1 MTKRLTPATTT
12 AIGVITVTLIA
23 AGGSRLLMP
32 WHVAAATSGTI
43 TVAPA
48 ALPADGGRS
57 FSQVTVVNGAC
68 NAALGA
74 GSATLHSD
82 DGAQVFTVDGGRTF
96 TATPTI
102 TFSGS
107 GGVAADVL
115 TTTTSGLKNIWA
127 VFTPGAGVLILGG
140 TPSCTGQTA
149 PAQLTQVGAPAAVTL
164 DAPAPARLQVSTP
177 ATRAHVIAHVLDPQQ
192 GGVPRQAVLLVRNG
206 DGASAVAMT
215 DAGGGTYT
223 ADVAPAA
230 GPRSEPL
237 IAVDTSVSPTLQSAP
252 RTLNSVSG
260 NADCATGGGG
270 SGLVLTPAALTADG
284 RSSSVAR
291 ATFANGAGH
300 PAAGEPVSFS
310 GDPGVTITSAPAT
323 TDAAG
328 VAAATVHSGYSVG
341 TRTVTVTDPS
351 SLAACT
357 RTLTVVNGTA
367 GARDSG
373 QLSRF
378 IYRAYT
384 DVLHR
389 RGEDAG
395 VEYFGNLVT
404 LGGSRGQVALTFTT
418 TSEYLTNVVN
428 GTYQTYL
435 RRSGDAG
442 GVGYWVGQLQNG
454 GTTDEQLAALFIS
467 SDEFYARHGGTD
479 SAWVDGLYDVVLG
492 RPADSAGRQNWL
504 DALQNGWSRTQVA
517 YAFTGSTEQLTQKV
531 IGYYST
537 FLNRGP
543 GSIDDVNYWVDAMQH
558 GVHDENVMAAFIGS
572 QEYFDGS

>member
-12 AIGVITVTLIA
+12 AIGVITGTLIA
-23 AGGSRLLMP
+23 AGGSRLIMP
-32 WHVAAATSGTI
+32 WHVAAATAGTI
-43 TVAPA
+43 TVTPA
-48 ALPADGGRS
+48 TQPSDGHS
-57 FSQVTVVNGAC
+57 FSRVTVANSAC
-68 NAALGA
+68 SAVVGS

-102 TFSGS
+102 AFSS
-107 GGVAADVL
+107 GAVTADVR
-115 TTTTSGLKNIWA
+115 TTMSPGLKNIWA
-127 VFTPGAGVLILGG
+127 DFTPGGGVLIFGG
-140 TPSCTGQTA
+140 TPNCTGQTA
-149 PAQLTQVGAPAAVTL
+149 FAQLTQVGVPLTVTL

-177 ATRAHVIAHVLDPQQ
+177 ATRAHVIAHVLDAQQ
-192 GGVPRQAVLLVRNG
+192 GGIPAQTVLLVRNG
-206 DGASAVAMT
+206 DGAHAVAMT

-223 ADVAPAA
+223 TDVAPAA

-237 IAVDTSVSPTLQSAP
+237 IAVDISVSPNLQSAL
-252 RTLNSVSG
+252 RTLDSVSS
-260 NADCATGGGG
+260 NADCTTGGGG
-270 SGLVLTPAALTADG
+270 SGLALTPAALTADG

-300 PAAGEPVSFS
+300 PAAGEPVSFI
-310 GDPGVTITSAPAT
+310 GDPGLSITGASAV

-328 VAAATVHSGYSVG
+328 VATATVHSGYSVG
-341 TRTVTVTDPS
+341 TRTVTVTDPG
-351 SLAACT
+351 SLTACT

-367 GARDSG
+367 GASDSG

-378 IYRAYT
+378 IYHAYG

-418 TSEYLTNVVN
+418 TGEYLTSVVS

-435 RRSGDAG
+435 GRSGDAG
-442 GVGYWVGQLQNG
+442 GVGYWVGQLENG
-454 GTTDEQLAALFIS
+454 RTTDEQLAALFIS

-479 SAWVDGLYDVVLG
+479 DGWVRGLYRVVLSRDPDTDG
-492 RPADSAGRQNWL
+492 MASWL
-504 DALQNGWSRTQVA
+504 SALQNGWSRTQVA
-517 YAFTGSTEQLTQKV
+517 YAFTGSTEQLTHRV

-543 GSIDDVNYWVDAMQH
+543 GSIDDVNYWVDTMQR

-572 QEYFDGS
+572 QEYFDRS

>member
-1 MTKRLTPATTT
+1 
-12 AIGVITVTLIA
+12 
-23 AGGSRLLMP
+23 MP
-32 WHVAAATSGTI
+32 WHVAAAIAGTI

-48 ALPADGGRS
+48 TLPPDGKL
-57 FSQVTVVNGAC
+57 FSHVTVVNSAC
-68 NAALGA
+68 NASIGA
-74 GSATLHSD
+74 GTATLHSD
-82 DGAQVFTVDGGRTF
+82 DGAQVFTVDGGTTF

-102 TFSGS
+102 TFSSS
-107 GGVAADVL
+107 GAVAADVRA
-115 TTTTSGLKNIWA
+115 TTSPGLKNIWA
-127 VFTPGAGVLILGG
+127 EFTPGAPVLILGG
-140 TPSCTGQTA
+140 TPNCTGQTA
-149 PAQLTQVGAPAAVTL
+149 PAQLTQAGAPAAVTL

-177 ATRAHVIAHVLDPQQ
+177 ATRAHVIAHVVDAQQ
-192 GGVPRQAVLLVRNG
+192 GGIPGQRVFLVRNG
-206 DGASAVAMT
+206 DGANAVAMT

-237 IAVDTSVSPTLQSAP
+237 IGVDVSVSPNLQSAP
-252 RTLNSVSG
+252 RTLNSVSS
-260 NADCATGGGG
+260 NADCATAGGG
-270 SGLVLTPAALTADG
+270 SGLGFTPAALTADG

-310 GDPGVTITSAPAT
+310 GDPGLNITGASAT
-323 TDAAG
+323 TDTAG
-328 VAAATVHSGYSVG
+328 VATATVHSGYSVG
-341 TRTVTVTDPS
+341 TKTVTVTDPS

-395 VEYFGNLVT
+395 VEYFGNFVT
-404 LGGSRGQVALTFTT
+404 FGGSRGQVALTFTT

-435 RRSGDAG
+435 GRSGDAG

-467 SDEFYARHGGTD
+467 SDEFYAGHGGID
-479 SAWVDGLYDVVLG
+479 SGWVDGLYRVVLG
-492 RPADSAGRQNWL
+492 RSADPDGRANWL
-504 DALQNGWSRTQVA
+504 AALQNGWSRTQVA
-517 YAFTGSTEQLTQKV
+517 YAFTGSTEQLTQRV

-543 GSIDDVNYWVDAMQH
+543 GSIDDVNYWVNAMQR

-572 QEYFDGS
+572 QEYFDRS

>member
-23 AGGSRLLMP
+23 AGGSRLLTP
-32 WHVAAATSGTI
+32 WHVAAATAGTI
-43 TVAPA
+43 SLDHPT
-48 ALPADGGRS
+48 LPPDGIS
-57 FSQVTVVNGAC
+57 TAQVTVTNSAC
-68 NAALGA
+68 GTVLGLGA
-74 GSATLHSD
+74 GSALVQS
-82 DGAQVFTVDGGRTF
+82 DGASLFSSAGGAFAHTVSVNLGTGQAVIVVR
-96 TATPTI
+96 A
-102 TFSGS
+102 SG
-107 GGVAADVL
+107 AA
-115 TTTTSGLKNIWA
+115 GLQNIWA
-127 VFTPGAGVLILGG
+127 TFSPGTFAS
-140 TPSCTGQTA
+140 SCTGQTT
-149 PAQLTQVGAPAAVTL
+149 PVQLTEVGVPAAVTL

-177 ATRAHVIAHVLDPQQ
+177 ATRAHVIAHVLDAQQ
-192 GGVPRQAVLLVRNG
+192 GGIPHQSVLLVRSG
-206 DGASAVAMT
+206 DGANAVAMT
-215 DAGGGTYT
+215 DAGGGVYT
-223 ADVAPAA
+223 ADLAPAA

-237 IAVDTSVSPTLQSAP
+237 IAVDLSVIPTLQSAP
-252 RTLNSVSG
+252 QTLNSVSG

-270 SGLVLTPAALTADG
+270 SGLAFTPVALTADG

-300 PAAGEPVSFS
+300 PAAGEPVSFT
-310 GDPGVTITSAPAT
+310 GDPGLSITGASAV

-328 VAAATVHSGYSVG
+328 AATATVHSGYSVG
-341 TRTVTVTDPS
+341 TRTVTVTDPG

-404 LGGSRGQVALTFTT
+404 GGGSRGQVALTFTT
-418 TSEYLTNVVN
+418 TGEYLTDVVN

-435 RRSGDAG
+435 GRAGDAG

>member
-23 AGGSRLLMP
+23 AGGSRLLTP
-32 WHVAAATSGTI
+32 WHVAAATAGTI
-43 TVAPA
+43 SLDHPT
-48 ALPADGGRS
+48 LPPDGS
-57 FSQVTVVNGAC
+57 STAQVTVTNSAC
-68 NAALGA
+68 STVLGLGA
-74 GSATLHSD
+74 GSALVQS
-82 DGAQVFTVDGGRTF
+82 DGASLFSSAGGAFAHTVSVNLGTGQAVIVVR
-96 TATPTI
+96 A
-102 TFSGS
+102 SG
-107 GGVAADVL
+107 AA
-115 TTTTSGLKNIWA
+115 GLQNIWA
-127 VFTPGAGVLILGG
+127 TFSPGTFASG
-140 TPSCTGQTA
+140 CTGQTT
-149 PAQLTQVGAPAAVTL
+149 PVQLTEVGVPAAVTL

-177 ATRAHVIAHVLDPQQ
+177 ATRAHVIAHVLDAQQ
-192 GGVPRQAVLLVRNG
+192 GGIPHQSILLVRNG
-206 DGASAVAMT
+206 DGANAVAMT
-215 DAGGGTYT
+215 DAGGGVYT
-223 ADVAPAA
+223 ADLAPAA
-230 GPRSEPL
+230 SPRSEPL
-237 IAVDTSVSPTLQSAP
+237 IAVDLSVIPTLQSAP
-252 RTLNSVSG
+252 QTLNSVSG

-270 SGLVLTPAALTADG
+270 SGLVFTPVALTADG

-291 ATFANGAGH
+291 ATFAHGAGH
-300 PAAGEPVSFS
+300 PAAGEPVSFT
-310 GDPGVTITSAPAT
+310 GDPGLSIIGASAV

-328 VAAATVHSGYSVG
+328 AATATVHSGYSVG
-341 TRTVTVTDPS
+341 TRTVTVTDPG

-357 RTLTVVNGTA
+357 KTLTVVNGTA

-404 LGGSRGQVALTFTT
+404 GGGSRGQVALTFTT
-418 TSEYLTNVVN
+418 TGEYLTDVVN

-435 RRSGDAG
+435 GRAGDAG

-454 GTTDEQLAALFIS
+454 RTTDEQLAALFIS

-479 SAWVDGLYDVVLG
+479 DSWVRGLYRVVLG
-492 RPADSAGRQNWL
+492 RDPDTEGMANWL
-504 DALQNGWSRTQVA
+504 GALQSGWSRSQVA
-517 YAFTGSTEQLTQKV
+517 YAFTGSAEQLTQRV

-543 GSIDDVNYWVDAMQH
+543 GSIDDVNYWVGAMQR
-558 GVHDENVMAAFIGS
+558 GVHDENVMAAFVGS
-572 QEYFDGS
+572 QEYFDRS

>member
-23 AGGSRLLMP
+23 AGGSRLLTP
-32 WHVAAATSGTI
+32 WHVAAATAGTI
-43 TVAPA
+43 SLDHPT
-48 ALPADGGRS
+48 LPPDGIS
-57 FSQVTVVNGAC
+57 TAQVTVTNSAC
-68 NAALGA
+68 GTVLGLGA
-74 GSATLHSD
+74 GSALVQS
-82 DGAQVFTVDGGRTF
+82 DGASLFSSAGGAFAHTVSVNLGTGQAVIVVR
-96 TATPTI
+96 A
-102 TFSGS
+102 SG
-107 GGVAADVL
+107 AA
-115 TTTTSGLKNIWA
+115 GLQNIWA
-127 VFTPGAGVLILGG
+127 TFSPGTFAS
-140 TPSCTGQTA
+140 SCTGQTT
-149 PAQLTQVGAPAAVTL
+149 PVQLTEVGVPAAVTL

-177 ATRAHVIAHVLDPQQ
+177 ATRAHVIAHVLDAQQ
-192 GGVPRQAVLLVRNG
+192 GGIPHQSVLLVRNG
-206 DGASAVAMT
+206 DGANAVAMT
-215 DAGGGTYT
+215 DAGGGVYT
-223 ADVAPAA
+223 ADLAPAA

-237 IAVDTSVSPTLQSAP
+237 IAVDLSVIPTLQSAP
-252 RTLNSVSG
+252 QTLNSVSG

-270 SGLVLTPAALTADG
+270 SGLAFTPVALTADG

-300 PAAGEPVSFS
+300 PAAGESVSFT
-310 GDPGVTITSAPAT
+310 GDPGLSITGASAV

-328 VAAATVHSGYSVG
+328 AATATVHSGYSVG
-341 TRTVTVTDPS
+341 TRTVTVTDPG

-357 RTLTVVNGTA
+357 RTLAVVNGTA

-404 LGGSRGQVALTFTT
+404 GGGSRGQVALTFTT
-418 TSEYLTNVVN
+418 TGEYLTDVVN

-435 RRSGDAG
+435 GRAGDAG

-454 GTTDEQLAALFIS
+454 RTTDEQLAALFIS

-479 SAWVDGLYDVVLG
+479 DSWVRGLYRVVLG
-492 RPADSAGRQNWL
+492 RDPDTQGMANWL
-504 DALQNGWSRTQVA
+504 GALQSGWSRSQVA
-517 YAFTGSTEQLTQKV
+517 HAFTGSTEQLTQRV

-543 GSIDDVNYWVDAMQH
+543 GSIDDVNYWVGAMQR
-558 GVHDENVMAAFIGS
+558 GVHDENVMAAFVGS
-572 QEYFDGS
+572 QEYFDRS